1 MASEPTFLTLA
12 LMVVTLSVL
21 VSLGKLLYFQLYF
34 HYNIRSNMLSAAQNV
49 AGWVNLD
56 KSAIADT
63 WDTQLVNLLEYLQR
77 NEDSS
82 ERLAVLDEESEKYI
96 QLHNFNTAR
105 NGYLLL
111 MVILGVGGGILLLK
125 QASLQPRTVASSL
138 LQKMNGFWGAK

>member
-12 LMVVTLSVL
+12 LMVVTLTVL
-21 VSLGKLLYFQLYF
+21 ISLGKLLYFQLYY
-34 HYNIRSNMLSAAQNV
+34 HYNIRRNMLSAAKNV
-49 AGWVNLD
+49 AGWVTLD

-82 ERLAVLDEESEKYI
+82 ERLAVLDEEYV

-111 MVILGVGGGILLLK
+111 TVILGIGVGILLLK

-138 LQKMNGFWGAK
+138 LQKMNGFWGSK

>member
-12 LMVVTLSVL
+12 LMVVTLTVL
-21 VSLGKLLYFQLYF
+21 ISLGKLLYFQLYY
-34 HYNIRSNMLSAAQNV
+34 HYNIRRNMLSAAKNV
-49 AGWVNLD
+49 AGWVTLD

-82 ERLAVLDEESEKYI
+82 ERLAVLDEESEKYV

-111 MVILGVGGGILLLK
+111 TVILGIGVGILLLK

-138 LQKMNGFWGAK
+138 LQKMNGFWGSK

>member
-12 LMVVTLSVL
+12 LMVVTLTVL
-21 VSLGKLLYFQLYF
+21 ISLGKLLYFQLYY
-34 HYNIRSNMLSAAQNV
+34 HYNIRRNMLSAAQNV

-82 ERLAVLDEESEKYI
+82 ERLAVLDEESEKYV

-111 MVILGVGGGILLLK
+111 TVILGIGVGILLMK

>member
-1 MASEPTFLTLA
+1 
-12 LMVVTLSVL
+12 
-21 VSLGKLLYFQLYF
+21 
-34 HYNIRSNMLSAAQNV
+34 MLSAAKNV
-49 AGWVNLD
+49 AGWVHLD

-82 ERLAVLDEESEKYI
+82 ERLAVLDEESEKYV

-111 MVILGVGGGILLLK
+111 TVILGIGVGILLLK

-138 LQKMNGFWGAK
+138 LQKMNGFWGVK